1 MLRCS
6 FCWLYPSF
14 FEYLL
19 EHILHLCTLAFLC
32 HVILTELPRSL
43 YFWMEFSLLKLRLRL
58 LFWIILVPHTVFWSF
73 YLSIYMFISKSECQ
87 AVLWC
92 FGSDT
97 SCGVEKTSKSTNQ
110 QNKYRELQTLCPTI
124 LHSSLGWIKVC

>member
-1 MLRCS
+1 MLRDS

-19 EHILHLCTLAFLC
+19 EHILHLCALAFLC
-32 HVILTELPRSL
+32 HVILIALPHSL
-43 YFWMEFSLLKLRLRL
+43 CFWMEFSSLKLRLHL
-58 LFWIILVPHTVFWSF
+58 LFWIILVSHALLWSF
-73 YLSIYMFISKSECQ
+73 YQSIYIFISNSECQ

-97 SCGVEKTSKSTNQ
+97 SCGVKKASKQNNKTERIRNSCVPPYYT
-110 QNKYRELQTLCPTI
+110 P
-124 LHSSLGWIKVC
+124 H